1 MGGRL
6 SFAVTTLKMKQ
17 FHLIIISMLLALSAK
32 AQSADT
38 VPTTGESHPMPHGIG
53 LTLSGGGA
61 KGLAHIGAIKAL
73 EEAGIPIDCI
83 TGTSIGAIIGSLY
96 AMGYSPEEMVALIKS
111 RPFRFWSTGRMDPDY
126 TYYYLEDSPTPAL
139 FNVAVGKGGS
149 VGTDS
154 FSAAL
159 PSSLINPL
167 SMNFPFMEL
176 FSAATA
182 QCGARF
188 DNLMVPLR
196 TVASDVNRK
205 RKAVFSQGDLGTCV
219 RASMSFPMIFHSTEI
234 DGRPMYDGGIYDNFP
249 VDVMISDFNPAF
261 ILGIDVSSGNTPDE
275 PDANMFT
282 QVESLI
288 TQESNYSVPADR
300 GMRLRVDVDEFGLL
314 EFDKVDELYSIGYRH
329 AKAAID
335 SIRSRISV
343 SRPLSE
349 VESRRKAWKSHT
361 PELKFD
367 TVRVSGGN
375 KAQNR
380 YLEFLFTGQP
390 AKPFSLTE
398 ARDAYYK
405 AVGTGKLRNFTPT
418 AHYEPVTG
426 RFGLDIKATVKNTYS
441 VALGGVLTSTTN
453 NLLYLSGGMNTLG
466 FTPFTAR
473 LQAYIGQ
480 SFVGVQADAG
490 VKFLSGTPSGL
501 KLTGVAMRQRYYP
514 RDRFFFQ
521 ISDPTVLSTDQ
532 YYGRLSYSVAIG
544 RKSMA
549 GISVGA
555 AHINDKFRH
564 IEAPDGLPYI
574 RRTLGQL
581 RLSYDHSSLNNN
593 IFPTSGTRISANIH
607 GNIGRYRVERNSAEV
622 YSTRRSFGRLDALLL
637 DYRMLSPHFS
647 LGSRI
652 ELAATTDKILPDYY
666 ATLATSPV
674 FTPEPMMVNLFI
686 PAFRA
691 RQYGVVGI
699 EPVWVINSLL
709 QLRSRFDGFFP
720 YRAVE
725 QAPDGSARLGRPW
738 HNPHFFG
745 ELKGVIHF
753 QLASVSIYTHYTSV
767 KHNHWNFG
775 ISFGVYIAPP
785 SFFK

>member
-1 MGGRL
+1 
-6 SFAVTTLKMKQ
+6 
-17 FHLIIISMLLALSAK
+17 MLLALSAK
-32 AQSADT
+32 AQSTDT

-96 AMGYSPEEMVALIKS
+96 AMGYSPEEMVELIKS
-111 RPFRFWSTGRMDPDY
+111 RPFQFWSTGRMGPDY

-182 QCGARF
+182 QCGAQF
-188 DNLMVPLR
+188 NNLMVPLR

-205 RKAVFSQGDLGTCV
+205 RKAVFSKGDLGTCV

-275 PDANMFT
+275 PDAYMFT
-282 QVESLI
+282 QIESLI

-314 EFDKVDELYSIGYRH
+314 EFDKVDELYSIGYNH
-329 AKAAID
+329 AKGAID

-367 TVRVSGGN
+367 TVRVTGGN

-390 AKPFSLTE
+390 PKPFTLTE

-405 AVGTGKLRNFTPT
+405 AVGTGKLRNFTPI
-418 AHYEPVTG
+418 AHYEPATG

-466 FTPFTAR
+466 FTPLTAR

-490 VKFLSGTPSGL
+490 IKFLSGTPSGL
-501 KLTGVAMRQRYYP
+501 KLTGGCHASALLSARPIFLPDFRPYRTVNRPILRAAFLQRSNRSQINGRHQRRRGTYQRHVP
-514 RDRFFFQ
+514 PHRD
-521 ISDPTVLSTDQ
+521 
-532 YYGRLSYSVAIG
+532 
-544 RKSMA
+544 
-549 GISVGA
+549 
-555 AHINDKFRH
+555 H
-564 IEAPDGLPYI
+564 
-574 RRTLGQL
+574 RRTAIYPTRPRTTEAQL
-581 RLSYDHSSLNNN
+581 RPFLSEQQYIPHLRYPHQRQYSGQYRALSRRPQCGGSLLHTPQ
-593 IFPTSGTRISANIH
+593 FRTP
-607 GNIGRYRVERNSAEV
+607 
-622 YSTRRSFGRLDALLL
+622 RRSFA
-637 DYRMLSPHFS
+637 
-647 LGSRI
+647 
-652 ELAATTDKILPDYY
+652 
-666 ATLATSPV
+666 
-674 FTPEPMMVNLFI
+674 
-686 PAFRA
+686 
-691 RQYGVVGI
+691 
-699 EPVWVINSLL
+699 
-709 QLRSRFDGFFP
+709 
-720 YRAVE
+720 
-725 QAPDGSARLGRPW
+725 
-738 HNPHFFG
+738 
-745 ELKGVIHF
+745 
-753 QLASVSIYTHYTSV
+753 
-767 KHNHWNFG
+767 
-775 ISFGVYIAPP
+775 
-785 SFFK
+785 